1 MLFTAEDTQFMHL
14 AIEQAQQ
21 ALYLSNPNPRVGCV
35 IVKEGQC
42 IGVGH
47 TQAVGGPHAEIEA
60 LKDARTQ
67 GHNPQGATVYVT
79 LEPCSH
85 TGRTAPCVEALIAAK
100 VGKVSIAMS
109 DPNPLVSGQ
118 GIQQLR
124 AAGIVVQMG
133 LLEAEARALNPGF
146 IRRMCQGLPW
156 VRMKMAA
163 SLDGKTALPSGESQW
178 ITGPLARA
186 DGHHWRAQACA
197 ILTGVGTVIEDDPR
211 LNVRDV
217 NTTRQPIKII
227 IDSHLAIPLNA
238 QIFTTEASGVMI
250 VYAAANSHEQQQKAA
265 ELTARGV
272 ELIAIPNTGGKVDL
286 TKLFSI
292 LATKYAM
299 NEIHVEAGFKLNGSL
314 LREDCVN
321 ELLLYLAPRFLGEG
335 LGMAQVDPPTH
346 LSQDLMGND
355 WRIID
360 QTLFYPDLRLRLMKM
375 N

>member
-100 VGKVSIAMS
+100 VAKVSIAMS

-335 LGMAQVDPPTH
+335 LGMAQVDPPAH

>member
-100 VGKVSIAMS
+100 VAKVSIAMS

>member
-1 MLFTAEDTQFMHL
+1 
-14 AIEQAQQ
+14 
-21 ALYLSNPNPRVGCV
+21 
-35 IVKEGQC
+35 
-42 IGVGH
+42 
-47 TQAVGGPHAEIEA
+47 
-60 LKDARTQ
+60 
-67 GHNPQGATVYVT
+67 
-79 LEPCSH
+79 
-85 TGRTAPCVEALIAAK
+85 
-100 VGKVSIAMS
+100 
-109 DPNPLVSGQ
+109 
-118 GIQQLR
+118 
-124 AAGIVVQMG
+124 
-133 LLEAEARALNPGF
+133 
-146 IRRMCQGLPW
+146 
-156 VRMKMAA
+156 MKMAA

-272 ELIAIPNTGGKVDL
+272 ELIAIPNTGGNVDL

>member
-1 MLFTAEDTQFMHL
+1 MLFTAEDTQFMRL
-14 AIEQAQQ
+14 AVEQAQQ

-35 IVKEGQC
+35 IVKEDQC
-42 IGVGH
+42 IGVGY
-47 TQAVGGPHAEIEA
+47 TQAVGGAHAEIEA
-60 LKDARTQ
+60 LNQVRSQ
-67 GHNPQGATVYVT
+67 GFNPEGATVYVT

-100 VGKVSIAMS
+100 VAKVSIAMT

-335 LGMAQVDPPTH
+335 LGMAQVDPPAH

>member
-35 IVKEGQC
+35 IIKEGQC

-100 VGKVSIAMS
+100 VAKVSIAMS

-335 LGMAQVDPPTH
+335 LGMAQVDQPTH

>member
-100 VGKVSIAMS
+100 VAKVSIAMS

-211 LNVRDV
+211 LNVREV
-217 NTTRQPIKII
+217 YTSRQPIKII

-335 LGMAQVDPPTH
+335 LGMAQVDPPAH

>member
-100 VGKVSIAMS
+100 VAKVSIAMS

-211 LNVRDV
+211 LNVREV
-217 NTTRQPIKII
+217 YTSRQPIKII

-299 NEIHVEAGFKLNGSL
+299 KEIHVEAGFKLNGSL

-335 LGMAQVDPPTH
+335 LGMAQVDPPAH

>member
-1 MLFTAEDTQFMHL
+1 M
-14 AIEQAQQ
+14 
-21 ALYLSNPNPRVGCV
+21 YWRRSYPG
-35 IVKEGQC
+35 GW
-42 IGVGH
+42 
-47 TQAVGGPHAEIEA
+47 GPHAEIEA

-100 VGKVSIAMS
+100 VAKVSIAMS

>member
-1 MLFTAEDTQFMHL
+1 MLFTAEDTQFMRL
-14 AIEQAQQ
+14 AVDQAQQ
-21 ALYLSNPNPRVGCV
+21 ALYLPNPNPRVGCV

-42 IGVGH
+42 IGAGH
-47 TQAVGGPHAEIEA
+47 TQAVGGAHAEIEA
-60 LKDARTQ
+60 LNQVRSQ
-67 GHNPQGATVYVT
+67 GFNPEGATVYVT

-100 VGKVSIAMS
+100 VAKVSIAMT

-124 AAGIVVQMG
+124 AAGIAVKLG
-133 LLEAEARALNPGF
+133 LLEAEARELNPGF
-146 IRRMCQGLPW
+146 IRRMTRGLPW

-163 SLDGKTALPSGESQW
+163 SLDGKTALPTGESQW

-217 NTTRQPIKII
+217 DTVRQPVKII
-227 IDSHLAIPLNA
+227 IDSHLGIPLHA
-238 QIFTTEASGVMI
+238 QILNTAASGVMI
-250 VYAAANSHEQQQKAA
+250 VYAAADSSEQQQKAA
-265 ELTARGV
+265 ELTERGI
-272 ELIAIPNTGGKVDL
+272 ELIAMPNSGGKVDL
-286 TKLFSI
+286 TKLFLT

-314 LREDCVN
+314 LRENCVD
-321 ELLLYLAPRFLGEG
+321 ELLLYLAPRFLGAG
-335 LGMAQVDPPTH
+335 IGMAQVDPPAH

-360 QTLFYPDLRLRLMKM
+360 HTVFYPDLRLRLMKM
-375 N
+375 K